1 MRLLCL
7 LSALCLLTTA
17 APLPAQQPF
26 DAAQAGRL
34 MVERLVKRDF
44 ASVVATFDEKIRAKL
59 SEEQL
64 RAAWDNVLRQAGAF
78 KQMREPRVLTKGEN
92 QIVIITSEFERA
104 STNIQIVFHASGEVA
119 GFTVRPATPAA
130 EFTDAPYVSRE
141 RFTEHDI
148 TVGAGGWPLPGAL
161 AIPNGAGPHPVV
173 VLVHGSGPGDRDQT
187 IGPNK
192 PFRDLALGLASRG
205 VAVLRYE
212 KRTREHAGK
221 IADLPAFT
229 VKEEVIDDVVAAV
242 KLMRTTDRIDPK
254 RTFVAGHSLGGML
267 TPRIVAAAGSDL
279 RGAIVLAGAARS
291 LEQSIVDQARYLAL
305 GDGKISPEEQKLID
319 EVDQLVPRVK
329 ALKAG
334 DSRISVAGISAPA
347 SYWLDLRDYNPPVAA
362 QKITVPMLVL
372 QGERDYQVTMEDFGK
387 WKAALGAR
395 SDVTLKSYPAL
406 NHLFVAGTGPSL
418 PAEYLTP
425 GHIAEQVVSDIAA
438 WVTRH

>member
-1 MRLLCL
+1 MRQLWF
-7 LSALCLLTTA
+7 LSALYLLA
-17 APLPAQQPF
+17 AVSLPAQQPF

-44 ASVVATFDEKIRAKL
+44 VSVVATFDEKIRAKL
-59 SEEQL
+59 SEDQL
-64 RAAWDNVLRQAGAF
+64 RAAWDNVLLQAGAF

-92 QIVIITSEFERA
+92 QIAIITAEFERA
-104 STNIQIVFHASGEVA
+104 NANIQIVFHASGEVA

-130 EFTDAPYVSRE
+130 GFTDAPYVSRE
-141 RFTEHDI
+141 RFTERDV
-148 TVGAGGWPLPGAL
+148 TVDAGGWPLPGVL

-221 IADLPAFT
+221 VAGIPGFT

-254 RTFVAGHSLGGML
+254 RTYAAGHSLGGML
-267 TPRIVAAAGSDL
+267 IPRIVAAAGPEL
-279 RGAIVLAGAARS
+279 RGVIVLAGAARS

-319 EVDQLVPRVK
+319 ELDQLVPRVK

-334 DSRISVAGISAPA
+334 DPPMSFAGISAPA
-347 SYWLDLRDYNPPVAA
+347 SYWVDLRNYDPPVAA
-362 QKITVPMLVL
+362 KKITLPLLIL

-387 WKAALGAR
+387 WKSALGGR
-395 SDVTLKSYPAL
+395 TDVTLKSYPAL
-406 NHLFVAGTGPSL
+406 NHLFVPGMGASL
-418 PAEYLTP
+418 PAEYLNP
-425 GHIAEQVVSDIAA
+425 GHVAEEVVSDIAA
-438 WVTRH
+438 WVIRQ